1 MTSKKDK
8 FATLA
13 ADRVNPQVV
22 GIGSGIISAILA
34 AIVPIL
40 LEQLTA
46 CLAPKARKNPTPE
59 ALKAKLQAAYNK
71 DPKSVREQAA
81 KEAMKQARKQG
92 ERITKEQAYAIGDA
106 AIHEGLQTPELD
118 WSL

>member
-1 MTSKKDK
+1 MSLKHDR

-13 ADRVNPQVV
+13 ADRVNPKVV

-40 LEQLTA
+40 LEQLTN

-59 ALKAKLQAAYNK
+59 ALRARLAAAYRK
-71 DPKSVREQAA
+71 DPKSVMEQAA
-81 KEAMKQARKQG
+81 KEAMKEARRQG
-92 ERITKEQAYAIGDA
+92 EKITKEQAYAIGDA
-106 AIHEGLQTPELD
+106 AIHEALMTPELD